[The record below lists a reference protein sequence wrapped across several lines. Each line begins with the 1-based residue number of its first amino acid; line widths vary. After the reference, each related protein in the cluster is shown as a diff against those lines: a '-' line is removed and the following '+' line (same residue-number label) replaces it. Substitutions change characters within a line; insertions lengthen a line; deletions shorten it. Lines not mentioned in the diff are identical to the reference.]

1 MRIAQ
6 YDICNTIYAIMKT
19 YLGIDVGAVSTD
31 LAIIDENR
39 QVLDTLYIW
48 TDGNPIK
55 ATQKGLREIR
65 KVPISGIGVTGSAR
79 RLVEAIFGAD
89 IVKTEIIAH
98 AVAAQYFIPEVR
110 TIIEIGGQD
119 SKIIILRN
127 GVIVDFAMNSIC
139 AAGCGAFLDY
149 QAKRLNIPI
158 ENFGLLALK
167 SKSMVNIAGRCTV
180 FAESDMIHKQQI
192 GHPVEDIICG
202 LCEAIVRNYLNNVGK
217 GKKIESPIV
226 FQGGVAANQGV
237 REAFEREL
245 GQEII
250 VPKYFKVMGAIGS
263 ALLALERKIE
273 KSRFKGFNVA
283 NIDLVSS
290 SFTCSDC
297 ANHCEIIVIEN
308 KNEIIARWGSK
319 CGKWNT

>member
-1 MRIAQ
+1 VKQ
-6 YDICNTIYAIMKT
+6 VSSNEIMKT
-19 YLGIDVGAVSTD
+19 YLGIDVGAVSTN
-31 LAIIDENR
+31 LAIIDEEK

-55 ATQKGLREIR
+55 AIQKGLREVR
-65 KVPISGIGVTGSAR
+65 KVPISGVGVTGSGR
-79 RLVEAIFGAD
+79 RLVGAIVGAD

-98 AVAAQYFIPEVR
+98 AVAAQYFIPQVR

-119 SKIIILRN
+119 SKIILLRN

-149 QAKRLNIPI
+149 QSKRLKVPI

-167 SKSMVNIAGRCTV
+167 SKSAVNIAGRCTV

-192 GHPVEDIICG
+192 GHPLEDIVCG

-217 GKKIESPIV
+217 GKRIEPPIV

-237 REAFEREL
+237 RKALEKEL
-245 GQEII
+245 DCEIV

-263 ALLALERKIE
+263 ALLASERKIE

-283 NIDLVSS
+283 NIELTSS

-297 ANHCEIIVIEN
+297 ANYCEIVVIEHEN
-308 KNEIIARWGSK
+308 GIIARWGSR
-319 CGKWNT
+319 CGKWNI